1 MARLLTRR
9 GFTLIELLVVIA
21 IIAVLIG
28 LLVPAVQKVREAA
41 ARVQCGN
48 NLHQLGVAAHN
59 YAGTTG
65 TLPPGWLGSYPNL
78 YNDNPGGPGS
88 WADYDFVQEVGVLA
102 LLLPYV
108 EQDNTYKLMLSTQP
122 SDYLS
127 INKVYP
133 AWWTNA
139 NSVAAAQTVVKTYVC
154 PTAPSNFNA
163 YWYFFTTWGSG
174 GSGTVGGDD
183 ELISAPGQ
191 IGGFS
196 TVIPPG
202 TKLGTTNYLGVAGWM
217 GGSYPPYVGLFT
229 NRTTV
234 SLAQL
239 TAADGSSNTMM
250 FGEYLG
256 DHYPNGDGLSVAN
269 EGPIAATWIGCGAM
283 PTAWGLPS
291 DTGSGSHW
299 YTFGSRHTAVCQFVY
314 GDGSV
319 RGARKGVGS
328 PADFTA
334 YAAGYQD
341 GQVVT
346 WDNFS
351 N

>member
-1 MARLLTRR
+1 MARLLVRR

-41 ARVQCGN
+41 ARIQCGN

-59 YAGTTG
+59 YAGTVG
-65 TLPPGWLGSYPNL
+65 TLPPGWLGSYPNTT
-78 YNDNPGGPGS
+78 NDNPGGPGS

-108 EQDNTYKLMLSTQP
+108 EQDNTYKLMLLTQP
-122 SDYLS
+122 NDYLS
-127 INKVYP
+127 VTKVYP

-154 PTAPSNFNA
+154 PSAPTNFNA

-174 GSGTVGGDD
+174 GSGTIGGDD
-183 ELISAPGQ
+183 ELKSAPGQ
-191 IGGFS
+191 IGGFQ

-202 TKLGTTNYLGVAGWM
+202 TTLGVTNYLGVAGWM

-229 NRTTV
+229 NRVTV
-234 SLAQL
+234 GLQQL

-256 DHYPNGDGLSVAN
+256 DHYPNGDGLSVDG
-269 EGPIAATWIGCGAM
+269 EGPIAATWMGCGAM
-283 PTAWGLPS
+283 PTAWGLPA
-291 DTGSGSHW
+291 DTGSDSHW

-328 PADFTA
+328 VADLTS

-341 GQVVT
+341 GRVVT
-346 WDNFS
+346 FDNFS

>member
-1 MARLLTRR
+1 MARLLVRR

-41 ARVQCGN
+41 ARIQCGN

-59 YAGTTG
+59 YAGTVG
-65 TLPPGWLGSYPNL
+65 TLPPGWLGTYPVVNPTGL
-78 YNDNPGGPGS
+78 TSWNDFNV
-88 WADYDFVQEVGVLA
+88 VQEVGLLA
-102 LLLPYV
+102 FLLPYV
-108 EQDNTYKLMLSTQP
+108 EQDNAYKLMLSSQP

-127 INKVYP
+127 LNKAYP
-133 AWWTNA
+133 PWWSNV
-139 NSVAAAQTVVKTYVC
+139 NSVAAAQTVIKTYIC
-154 PTAPSNFNA
+154 PSAPTNFTS

-174 GSGTVGGDD
+174 GSGTIGGDYEYVAGPITD
-183 ELISAPGQ
+183 LGTIVVQPGQ
-191 IGGFS
+191 
-196 TVIPPG
+196 
-202 TKLGTTNYLGVAGWM
+202 KLGTTNYLGVAGWL
-217 GGSYPPYVGLFT
+217 GGSYPPYVGLFV
-229 NRTTV
+229 NRTTL
-234 SLAQL
+234 SMSQL

-256 DHYPNGDGLSVAN
+256 DHYPTSDLGSDGPAGTL
-269 EGPIAATWIGCGAM
+269 WMGCGAM
-283 PTAWGLPS
+283 ATAWGLPA

-319 RGARKGVGS
+319 RGARKGIGA
-328 PADFTA
+328 PADWT
-334 YAAGYQD
+334 YASGYQD
-341 GQVVT
+341 GHIVNF
-346 WDNFS
+346 DNFS